1 MDKDKL
7 SPREE
12 ALLAAARREAA
23 ARKEAPAAPAPGQ
36 VQPQVAAKPAPTAA
50 ERLAQL
56 MEEERE
62 QTQKRKAKMRR
73 NGLMISGGIL
83 AVFVLW
89 LLSAFRRRRR

>member
-12 ALLAAARREAA
+12 ALLAAGRREAA

-36 VQPQVAAKPAPTAA
+36 AQPQVAARPAPTAA

-56 MEEERE
+56 MEDERAE
-62 QTQKRKAKMRR
+62 TQKRKEKMRR
-73 NGLMISGGIL
+73 RGLMISGGIA
-83 AVFVLW
+83 AVFALW
-89 LLSAFRRRRR
+89 LLSALRKRR

>member
-12 ALLAAARREAA
+12 ALLAEARREAA
-23 ARKEAPAAPAPGQ
+23 ARKEPPAAPAPGQ
-36 VQPQVAAKPAPTAA
+36 VQPQAPARPAPTAA

-62 QTQKRKAKMRR
+62 QTQMRKEKMRR
-73 NGLMISGGIL
+73 YGLRISGGIL
-83 AVFVLW
+83 AFFVLW
-89 LLSAFRRRRR
+89 VLIVFRKRR

>member
-12 ALLAAARREAA
+12 ALLAEARREAA

-36 VQPQVAAKPAPTAA
+36 AQPQVAATPAPTAA

-62 QTQKRKAKMRR
+62 QTQERKKKMRR
-73 NGLMISGGIL
+73 RGLTISGGIL

-89 LLSAFRRRRR
+89 LLIAFRKRR

>member
-36 VQPQVAAKPAPTAA
+36 VQPEVAARPAPTAA
-50 ERLAQL
+50 ERLARL

-62 QTQKRKAKMRR
+62 QAQMRKEKMRR
-73 NGLMISGGIL
+73 YGLRISGGIL

-89 LLSAFRRRRR
+89 VLIVFRKRR